1 MLGNIEECIHRYFQ
15 QTIMKKV
22 STIVLF
28 NLLVFLTQVLVA
40 QQIPIMRNDY
50 NPSPQPGTT
59 MNITRINSGAISQ
72 GASGASITWNFAA
85 LATENVKT
93 GTFVLPNATPYSASF
108 PNANIAIAFT
118 PGIEYGSYT
127 ANYEFFNISNA
138 SLTKNGFVNNAST
151 PIAVNY
157 SDPKT
162 LMPFPF
168 TFGNAYTDNFAANYT
183 SSTFDVNENGTFTIT
198 ADGYGTLI
206 LPYGTIQNMLRVRIV
221 ETMTQTITGFD
232 PFEYQIETYAWYHP
246 KLVYPFFS
254 ITSEIVNGSPQPS
267 IIARYIQIPGF
278 DDSLPDIVGIP
289 TAPIFEGITLYPNP
303 TQGNTQLALTLLQ
316 SAQTQISLYSMNGQM
331 AQQPVND
338 FLPSG
343 NYRFDLDVSTLPK
356 GLYLVSITTN
366 SHQQTAKL
374 MVQ

>member
-1 MLGNIEECIHRYFQ
+1 
-15 QTIMKKV
+15 MKKV
-22 STIVLF
+22 TTIVLF

-40 QQIPIMRNDY
+40 QQIPVMRNDY

-59 MNITRINSGAISQ
+59 MNITRINAGAISQ
-72 GASGASITWNFAA
+72 GASGAAITWNFAA

-93 GTFVLPNATPYSASF
+93 GTFVLPNATSYSASF
-108 PNANIAIAFT
+108 PNSNIAIAYT

-138 SLTKNGFVNNAST
+138 SFTKNGFVNNAST

-157 SDPKT
+157 TDPKT

-168 TFGNAYTDNFAANYT
+168 TFGNTNTDNFAAAYI
-183 SSTFDVNENGTFTIT
+183 SGTFNVTESGNFTIT

-206 LPYGTIQNMLRVRIV
+206 LPYGTINNVLRVRIV
-221 ETMTQTITGFD
+221 ETLTQTITGFE

-246 KLVYPFFS
+246 KLAYPFFS

-289 TAPIFEGITLYPNP
+289 TAPMFEGMTLYPNP
-303 TQGNTQLALTLLQ
+303 TQGNAQLSLTLLQ
-316 SAQTQISLYSMNGQM
+316 SAQTQITLYSMNGQM
-331 AQQPVND
+331 VQQPVSD
-338 FLPSG
+338 FLQSG
-343 NYRFDLDVSTLPK
+343 NYHFDLEVSTLPK
-356 GLYLVSITTN
+356 GVYFVNITTN
-366 SHQQTAKL
+366 EQQQTAKL
-374 MVQ
+374 MVH